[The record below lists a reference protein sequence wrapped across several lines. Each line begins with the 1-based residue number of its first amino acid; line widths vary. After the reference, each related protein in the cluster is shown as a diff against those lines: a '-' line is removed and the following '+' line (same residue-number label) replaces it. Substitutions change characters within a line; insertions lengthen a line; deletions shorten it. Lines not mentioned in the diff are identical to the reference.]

1 MKTDYLI
8 IVLGMGIVTYIPRW
22 LPLFFLSNRQMPE
35 WLVGWLDFIPVA
47 ILSAIILPCFV
58 TAGEPRQLELFRPEL
73 FVAIPTFI
81 FALKTRSLAGTV
93 ITGMFLFRLV
103 EMFL

>member
-8 IVLGMGIVTYIPRW
+8 IILGMGIVTYIPRW

-35 WLVGWLDFIPVA
+35 WLTGWLDFIPVA
-47 ILSAIILPCFV
+47 ILSALILPCLV
-58 TAGEPRQLELFRPEL
+58 TAGEPRQLDLLKPEL

-93 ITGMFLFRLV
+93 IAGMFLFWLAG
-103 EMFL
+103 MFL